1 MSEENI
7 YSKSYSGFVL
17 GSLCNNLDLY
27 TDSHYPLN
35 KEDFRPFTPHKTIF
49 VCLSLLAKEGVEKV
63 ESKDIAE
70 VLKKYPSEAN
80 QMKEKVGD
88 YLKYIQDLIQL
99 DNDKAYSFYYNE
111 VRKRSLLREYRD
123 NGYNI
128 SKFFNED
135 KDIES
140 QNANLDKY
148 SIEEIIDYFDQTQAD
163 IRSRYIIDEDTTVK
177 KAGDGGEQ
185 ILQHFAE
192 NPMMGLSF
200 ESKYLTTLWDGFRKQ
215 QLYIRSGDTSSGKS
229 RSCVGDLANI
239 CANQIYDEE
248 KKDFIDNPNGKN
260 NKGLYIGC
268 EMELNE
274 ECDPLFWAYVS
285 GVESSKIMHH
295 RTTTEEDKLVQKA
308 LEIVKES
315 NIWLCDMPS
324 FNIKKIEEMIKTFKA
339 RYDIDYVAFD
349 YMLINT
355 ALVREFCENR
365 GGKGA
370 FRGDEVLLELSK
382 NLKDIAK
389 KYDVGILTA
398 TQTNAEIKD
407 YRMRDYQVIRGGK
420 AVADKATGGSISMPI
435 TKPELKLVEPYIEK
449 FCRGFGKDGLK
460 PNFVETVYK
469 ARFSEYPKECKIF
482 SYYNLGNM
490 RKKELFVTDK
500 DFKWIDLPKTVVNIK
515 E

>member
-1 MSEENI
+1 MSENI

-17 GSLCNNLDLY
+17 GSLFNNLELY
-27 TDSHYPLN
+27 TDSRYPLD
-35 KEDFRPFTPHKTIF
+35 KEDFRPFAPHRIIF
-49 VCLSLLAKEGVEKV
+49 VCLSMLAADGVEKV
-63 ESKDIAE
+63 EPKDIAE
-70 VLKKYPSEAN
+70 VLKKYPSEVN
-80 QMKEKVGD
+80 TLKEELDCD
-88 YLKYIQDLIQL
+88 YLKYIQDLIEL
-99 DNDKAYSFYYNE
+99 DNSKAYSFYYNE

-123 NGYNI
+123 NGYDI
-128 SKFFNED
+128 SEFFDED
-135 KDIES
+135 KDIET

-148 SIEEIIDYFDQTQAD
+148 TIEEIIDSFEQKQAS
-163 IRSRYIIDEDTTVK
+163 IRNKYIIDDDTKIK
-177 KAGDGGEQ
+177 KAGDGGKQ

-200 ESKYLTTLWDGFRKQ
+200 ESKYLTTLWDGFRKG

-239 CANQIYDEE
+239 CANQIYDAD
-248 KKDFIDNPNGKN
+248 KKDFINNPNGKG

-274 ECDPLFWAYVS
+274 ECDPLFYAYIS

-295 RTTTEEDKLVQKA
+295 KTTTEEDKLVEKA
-308 LEIVKES
+308 VDILNDS
-315 NIWLCDMPS
+315 SIWLCDMPS
-324 FNIKKIEEMIKTFKA
+324 FNIKKLDTMIKTFKKQ
-339 RYDIDYVAFD
+339 YDIDYVAFD

-355 ALVREFCENR
+355 ALVREFNENR

-382 NLKDIAK
+382 SLKDMAK

-435 TKPELKLVEPYIEK
+435 TPPELKLVEPYIEK
-449 FCRGFGKDGLK
+449 FCRGFGKGMK

-500 DFKWIDLPKTVVNIK
+500 DFKWIDLPKTIVNIK